1 MHTWLEAIAKDV
13 RYSLRGLWRK
23 PAFTSIT
30 IITIG
35 LGIAATTAIFSVV
48 NGILI
53 KPLPYP
59 EPERLV
65 GVWHS
70 AVIQGTP
77 FESMNLSDAMYFTYR
92 EANQTFQKFGIWSGG
107 FASVTGLGD
116 PEQVPIISVTHE
128 ILPTLGV
135 TPALGRAFSSA
146 DDSSGAPQTAV
157 LTYAYWQR
165 RFGGDKSAIGKLLTI
180 DSRPR
185 EIIGV
190 MPPTFQFLNNAPQ
203 IILPL
208 QLDRTKAR
216 SDAFNYQGIARL
228 KPKVTLAQANGDV
241 GRMLPIWAASNGP
254 GRNMLDAIK
263 MAPALRALKQDMVGD
278 IAKLLWVVMGTVAI
292 VLLIACA
299 NVANLSLVR
308 TAARHQELAVRAA
321 LGAGWTRIAR
331 ELLIDSL
338 LLAMAGGALGLSLA
352 YAGLRLLLKIGPAN
366 LPRLTEISI
375 DPLVLLFA
383 LTISVG
389 SGLLFGLAPVLNY
402 ALPHIDSLRGARAT
416 TPSRERHRVQNGL
429 AVVQITLALVLL
441 VCSGL
446 MIRSFDALRSV
457 EPGFT
462 TPEQIQM
469 FRISIPAAQVADAER
484 MVHMQNDIL
493 DKVAAIPGVSSAA
506 FASGMPMERPQ
517 SNSAVWIE
525 GQTFNGQIPPIRRN
539 KIISPGLFKTQGTP
553 LVAGRDYTWS
563 DIYESHRVA
572 IVSENMARE
581 VWGGP
586 AAALGKRIDVGRSG
600 QWSEV
605 IGVAGDLYDNGVQE
619 KPPGIVYSRAS
630 IDRFPSRSVTFAV
643 RSNRTGTEGLL
654 NEIRNAV
661 WSVNP
666 NFPLAQ
672 VRSLSD
678 VYGQSMA
685 RTSFTLTMLAIAG
698 SMALALGI
706 VGIYGV
712 ISYTVSQR
720 RREIGIRLALG
731 APQRAVR
738 QRFLRQGFALTT
750 AGVAA
755 GLVMAIPMTRLMSP
769 LLFGIRPLDAGSYLA
784 AVVLLIAA
792 AALAS
797 YIPARRASSV
807 DPMEALRAE

>member
-30 IITIG
+30 IVTIG

-59 EPERLV
+59 EPEALV
-65 GVWHS
+65 AVWHS

-77 FESMNLSDAMYFTYR
+77 FDSMNLSDAMYFTYKD
-92 EANQTFQKFGIWSGG
+92 ASQAFQNFGIWNGG
-107 FASVTGLGD
+107 YASVTGSGD
-116 PEQVPIISVTHE
+116 PEQVPVVSVTHE

-135 TPALGRAFSSA
+135 PPALGRGFSSA
-146 DDSSGAPQTAV
+146 DDSPGAPQTVV
-157 LTYAYWQR
+157 LTYGYWQR
-165 RFGGDKSAIGKLLTI
+165 RFGGDKSAIGRLLTL

-185 EIIGV
+185 EIIAV
-190 MPPTFQFLNNAPQ
+190 MPPAFQFPNNAPQ
-203 IILPL
+203 ILLPL
-208 QLDRTKAR
+208 QLDRAKAR
-216 SDAFNYQGIARL
+216 SDAFNYLGIARL

-241 GRMLPIWAASNGP
+241 GRMLPIWAASVP
-254 GRNMLDAIK
+254 GRNMLEATK
-263 MAPALRALKQDMVGD
+263 MAPALRPLKQDIVGD
-278 IAKLLWVVMGTVAI
+278 IAKLLWVVMGTVGI

-321 LGAGWTRIAR
+321 LGAGWARIAR

-338 LLAMAGGALGLSLA
+338 ILALAGGALGLSLA
-352 YAGLRLLLKIGPAN
+352 YGGLRLLLRIGPAN

-383 LTISVG
+383 LAISLA

-402 ALPHIDSLRGARAT
+402 ALPHIDTLRGART
-416 TPSRERHRVQNGL
+416 TTQSRDRHRFQNGL

-457 EPGFT
+457 QPGFT
-462 TPEQIQM
+462 NPEQVQM
-469 FRISIPAAQVADAER
+469 FRISIPGAQVADPVR
-484 MVHMQNDIL
+484 MVRMQNDIL
-493 DKVAAIPGVSSAA
+493 DKVAAIPGVTSAA
-506 FASGMPMERPQ
+506 FSSGMPMERPQ

-525 GQTFNGQIPPIRRN
+525 GQTFDGQIPPIRRN
-539 KIISPGLFKTQGTP
+539 KVISPGLFKTQGTP
-553 LVAGRDYTWS
+553 IVAGRDYTWS
-563 DIYESHRVA
+563 DVYESHPVA

-581 VWGGP
+581 VWGGA

-619 KPPGIVYSRAS
+619 KPPGIVYSRAG

-643 RSNRTGTEGLL
+643 RSNRTGTEGLF
-654 NEIRNAV
+654 NEIRTAV

-666 NFPLAQ
+666 SLPLAQ
-672 VRSLSD
+672 VRSLAD

-731 APQRAVR
+731 AQQRAVR
-738 QRFLRQGFALTT
+738 RRFVRQGFVLACT
-750 AGVAA
+750 GVAT
-755 GLVMAIPMTRLMSP
+755 GLVIAIPMTRLMSP
-769 LLFGIRPLDAGSYLA
+769 LLFRIRPLDTGSYLA

-797 YIPARRASSV
+797 YIPARRASAV
-807 DPMEALRAE
+807 DPVEALRAE